1 MNEEG
6 KDEVVCA
13 CPLCGQAIPSKTVKK
28 TIFKNGLLMFIGLII
43 GGIIVV
49 AVAIINDLFLK

>member
-13 CPLCGQAIPSKTVKK
+13 CPLCGQAIPSKKVKK
-28 TIFKNGLLMFIGLII
+28 TIFKNGSFIFIGLLI
-43 GGIIVV
+43 GGIIG
-49 AVAIINDLFLK
+49 AIIDNLFLE

>member
-13 CPLCGQAIPSKTVKK
+13 CPLCGQAIPFKKVKK
-28 TIFKNGLLMFIGLII
+28 TIFKNGSLFFVGLLI
-43 GGIIVV
+43 GGII
-49 AVAIINDLFLK
+49 AAIINDLVLK